1 MGELQALRLVVE
13 VGKGN
18 SAGVLRLQSCD
29 TSRLGR
35 TRISSLE
42 VKKLVRDAVL
52 NT

>member
-18 SAGVLRLQSCD
+18 SPGVLRLQSCD

-35 TRISSLE
+35 TRISSE